1 MHLLQHHWPRWCMT
15 RDLMLRC
22 LRAPTV
28 GLTIAIALFSG
39 CGTTYQP
46 ERSIQQVANDASPEA
61 RGELPTTEIPSLAEQ
76 NPFAAVDE
84 KNSIFFS
91 QGSSALSPSEKDK
104 IQRAASLLKDDK
116 GLSVRLIGRAND
128 NGSRSL
134 NLAVADARVEAV
146 ASSLKRL
153 GVKTSQIKKTVIG
166 GEKPPNTCRSAECRQ
181 MMRRVEFVFSKTK

>member
-1 MHLLQHHWPRWCMT
+1 MT

-84 KNSIFFS
+84 KNSIFLFAGFKRT
-91 QGSSALSPSEKDK
+91 QP
-104 IQRAASLLKDDK
+104 QRK
-116 GLSVRLIGRAND
+116 GQD
-128 NGSRSL
+128 P
-134 NLAVADARVEAV
+134 ARRKPVE
-146 ASSLKRL
+146 
-153 GVKTSQIKKTVIG
+153 
-166 GEKPPNTCRSAECRQ
+166 
-181 MMRRVEFVFSKTK
+181 RR